1 MNRQS
6 IGYVSGITQY
16 PVKSLAG
23 NELEKAVITPYGLYG
38 DRSHA
43 FVDETKEGWNQYI
56 TAREVPMMLG
66 LHVVFQDGEERS
78 GTEEEF
84 PPLQITGHEG
94 QTFGWNEE
102 LLAYLQPHSRRTMA
116 LKRYKPTDELLGVDA
131 RCLLIITDR
140 TLARLEQM
148 LGKPLDSRRFRANLL
163 VRLSDDYAGDEYGWI
178 GKQLQIGATRLEVV
192 EPCDRCS
199 LITLDP
205 DTYARDVSIL
215 KKVNEE
221 MGLNFG
227 VYAQIAEKGVIG
239 IDDPIYPL

>member
-1 MNRQS
+1 MAGQS
-6 IGYVSGITQY
+6 IGKVKGITQY

-23 NELEKAVITPYGLYG
+23 NDMSKAVIEAYGLYG

-43 FVDETKEGWNQYI
+43 FVDETKEGWDQYI

-66 LHVVFQDGEERS
+66 LQATFKDAGRPVDDD
-78 GTEEEF
+78 F
-84 PPLQITGHEG
+84 PPLAVTGPEG
-94 QTFGWNEE
+94 QSFGWDEE
-102 LLAYLQPHSRRTMA
+102 LLAYLQPHSRRTMQ
-116 LKRYKPTDELLGVDA
+116 LRRYKPSDELLGVDA
-131 RCLLIITDR
+131 RSLLIITDR
-140 TLARLEQM
+140 SLNLLEQM
-148 LGKPLDSRRFRANLL
+148 LGRPVDHRRFRANLL
-163 VRLSDDYAGDEYGWI
+163 VSLSDDYSGDEYGWI
-178 GKQLQIGATRLEVV
+178 GKQLNIGNAKLQVV

-227 VYAQIAEKGVIG
+227 VYAQIIETGVISLN
-239 IDDPIYPL
+239 DEVYPQ